1 MQPLPDPA
9 FLPSAS
15 PASSGRAPV
24 RILYAEDD
32 VNLGFVTR
40 DNLERRGYHLTHCT
54 NGTDALAAFR
64 AGAFNLCLLDVMLP
78 GLDGFALAR
87 SIRELNPQVPIL
99 FLSARALGEDR
110 ITGLRTGADDYIT
123 KPFSLE
129 ELVLRMEV
137 FLKRAG
143 AVPTAPG
150 LGSFTLDLPNLAL
163 RHASGTVRLTQ
174 KEGQLLALFAQ
185 RPGQVIKRE
194 DILRQLWG
202 DDDYFLG
209 RSLDVFISRL
219 RKHLRADARVQIR
232 NVNRVGF
239 VLELGS

>member
-1 MQPLPDPA
+1 ML
-9 FLPSAS
+9 S
-15 PASSGRAPV
+15 PAPRAPA

-32 VNLGFVTR
+32 PNLGFVTR
-40 DNLERRGYHLTHCT
+40 DNLERRGYLLTHCSD
-54 NGTDALAAFR
+54 GADALAAFR
-64 AGAFNLCLLDVMLP
+64 REPFDLCLLDVMLP
-78 GLDGFALAR
+78 GLDGLALAHR
-87 SIRELNPQVPIL
+87 IRELNPHVPIL

-110 ITGLRTGADDYIT
+110 IAGLRTGADDYIT

-137 FLKRAG
+137 FLKRA
-143 AVPTAPG
+143 AVATPATAPLG
-150 LGSFTLDLPNLAL
+150 GPLGSFAFDPTNLTL
-163 RHASGTVRLTQ
+163 RHVAGTTRLTQ

-185 RPGQVIKRE
+185 RPGQLLKRE

-202 DDDYFLG
+202 DDDYFMG

-219 RKHLRADARVQIR
+219 RKHLRHDARVQLR

-239 VLELGS
+239 VLEVSENATAQ

>member
-1 MQPLPDPA
+1 MPSLPLPTPEAGPA
-9 FLPSAS
+9 
-15 PASSGRAPV
+15 

-32 VNLGFVTR
+32 PNLGFVTR
-40 DNLERRGYHLTHCT
+40 DNLERRGYHLTHCAD
-54 NGTDALAAFR
+54 GAEALATFER
-64 AGAFNLCLLDVMLP
+64 QPFDLCLLDVMLP
-78 GLDGFALAR
+78 GLDGLALAR
-87 SIRELNPQVPIL
+87 RIRALSPRVPIL

-137 FLKRAG
+137 FLKRTAAAG
-143 AVPTAPG
+143 PDTAPDSV
-150 LGSFTLDLPNLAL
+150 LGSYTFDLANLVL
-163 RHASGTVRLTQ
+163 MHAAGRVRLTQ
-174 KEGQLLALFAQ
+174 KEGQLLNLFVQ
-185 RPGQVIKRE
+185 RPGQLLRRE
-194 DILRQLWG
+194 EILHQLWG

-219 RKHLRADARVQIR
+219 RKHLRHDARVQLR

-239 VLELGS
+239 VLEVGSGQ

>member
-1 MQPLPDPA
+1 M
-9 FLPSAS
+9 SA
-15 PASSGRAPV
+15 PASLAGPPA

-32 VNLGFVTR
+32 PNLAFVTQ
-40 DNLERRGYHLTHCT
+40 DNLVRRGYHLTHCAD
-54 NGTDALAAFR
+54 GAGALAAFR
-64 AGAFNLCLLDVMLP
+64 QAPFDLCLLDVLLP

-87 SIRELNPQVPIL
+87 AIRELNAQVPIL

-129 ELVLRMEV
+129 ELVLRIEV
-137 FLKRAG
+137 FLKRA
-143 AVPTAPG
+143 ATATAAPRPPA
-150 LGSFTLDLPNLAL
+150 LASFTLDLPNLTL
-163 RHASGTVRLTQ
+163 HHATGPARLTQ
-174 KEGQLLALFAQ
+174 KEAQLLALFAQ
-185 RPGQVIKRE
+185 HPGQVLRRE

-219 RKHLRADARVQIR
+219 RKHLRPDARVQLR

-239 VLELGS
+239 VLEVAR

>member
-1 MQPLPDPA
+1 MLPLP
-9 FLPSAS
+9 
-15 PASSGRAPV
+15 APDAPPRLA

-32 VNLGFVTR
+32 ANLGFVTR
-40 DNLERRGYHLTHCT
+40 DNLERRGYQLTHCLD
-54 NGTDALAAFR
+54 GAEALAAFQ
-64 AGAFNLCLLDVMLP
+64 GGEFDLCLLDVMLP

-87 SIRELNPQVPIL
+87 RIRELNAQVPIL

-137 FLKRAG
+137 FLKRAT
-143 AVPTAPG
+143 VTAPASPAAHR
-150 LGSFTLDLPNLAL
+150 LGSYTFNAANLTLS
-163 RHASGTVRLTQ
+163 HASGSVRLTQ
-174 KEGQLLALFAQ
+174 KEGQLLTLFAQ
-185 RPGQVIKRE
+185 RPGQLLRRE

-202 DDDYFLG
+202 TDDYFMG

-219 RKHLRADARVQIR
+219 RKHLRHDARLQLR

-239 VLELGS
+239 VLEVGAG

>member
-1 MQPLPDPA
+1 MSAPA
-9 FLPSAS
+9 NLAGH
-15 PASSGRAPV
+15 PA

-32 VNLGFVTR
+32 PNLAFVTQ
-40 DNLERRGYHLTHCT
+40 DNLARRGYHLTHCAD
-54 NGTDALAAFR
+54 GAGALAAFR
-64 AGAFNLCLLDVMLP
+64 QAPFDLCLLDVLLP

-87 SIRELNPQVPIL
+87 AIRELNPQVPIL

-137 FLKRAG
+137 FLKR
-143 AVPTAPG
+143 TATAAPRLPS
-150 LGSFTLDLPNLAL
+150 LGSFTLDVPNLTL
-163 RHASGTVRLTQ
+163 HHATGAVRLTQ
-174 KEGQLLALFAQ
+174 KEAQLLALFAQ
-185 RPGQVIKRE
+185 HPGQVLRRE

-209 RSLDVFISRL
+209 RSLDVFVSRL
-219 RKHLRADARVQIR
+219 RKHLRPDASAQLR

-239 VLELGS
+239 VLEVAG

>member
-1 MQPLPDPA
+1 MPLPP
-9 FLPSAS
+9 LPTPEAS
-15 PASSGRAPV
+15 PA

-32 VNLGFVTR
+32 PNLGFVTR
-40 DNLERRGYHLTHCT
+40 DNLERRGYHLTHCAD
-54 NGTDALAAFR
+54 GAVALATFEQQP
-64 AGAFNLCLLDVMLP
+64 FDLCLLDVMLP
-78 GLDGFALAR
+78 GLDGLALAR
-87 SIRELNPQVPIL
+87 RIRALSPQVPIL

-137 FLKRAG
+137 FLKRTAG
-143 AVPTAPG
+143 PAPLPPA
-150 LGSFTLDLPNLAL
+150 LGSFAFDLPNLTL
-163 RHASGTVRLTQ
+163 RHAAGTTRLTQ
-174 KEGQLLALFAQ
+174 KEGQLLNLFVQ
-185 RPGQVIKRE
+185 RPGQLLRRE
-194 DILRQLWG
+194 EILRQLWG

-219 RKHLRADARVQIR
+219 RKHLRHDARVQLR

-239 VLELGS
+239 VLEVSAEA

>member
-1 MQPLPDPA
+1 MLPPTPKAPA
-9 FLPSAS
+9 
-15 PASSGRAPV
+15 

-32 VNLGFVTR
+32 PNLGFVTR
-40 DNLERRGYHLTHCT
+40 DNLERRGYFLTHCPD
-54 NGTDALAAFR
+54 GAEALAAFR
-64 AGAFNLCLLDVMLP
+64 REPFDLCLLDVMLP
-78 GLDGFALAR
+78 GLDGLALAHC
-87 SIRELNPQVPIL
+87 IRKLNPHVPIL

-110 ITGLRTGADDYIT
+110 IAGLRTGADDYIT

-137 FLKRAG
+137 FLKRAAG
-143 AVPTAPG
+143 PPPAAAPPTG
-150 LGSFTLDLPNLAL
+150 TLGSFAFDPHNLTL
-163 RHASGTVRLTQ
+163 RHAAGTARLTQ

-185 RPGQVIKRE
+185 RPGQLLKRE

-202 DDDYFLG
+202 DDDYFMG

-219 RKHLRADARVQIR
+219 RKHLRPDARVQLR

-239 VLELGS
+239 VLEVIENSAG